1 MHRQNVHLFAPLLLR
16 ILENEIKFQSNNV
29 ANNVK
34 IDDWLLPE
42 SIICEAKV
50 SAIRVDSWLTV
61 AI

>member
-1 MHRQNVHLFAPLLLR
+1 MDPMWNRTYGYEDRLV
-16 ILENEIKFQSNNV
+16 KFQSNNV

-50 SAIRVDSWLTV
+50 SAIRVNSWLTV